1 MLSKEQE
8 INIRKKVLTVTSE
21 FINTGYSIENVSK
34 ITGISSSSVQR
45 YLNDQKRIVS
55 LLGKDVYDEIQKML
69 KHNKKECLSKG
80 GYISTLKNEAIR
92 SNDGKFSGNR
102 KK

>member
-8 INIRKKVLTVTSE
+8 INIRKKILTVTSE
-21 FINTGYSIENVSK
+21 FINTGYSIETVSK

-45 YLNDQKRIVS
+45 YLNDKKRIIS
-55 LLGKDVYDEIQKML
+55 LLGKDTYDEIQEML
-69 KHNKKECLSKG
+69 KHNKEEGLSKG
-80 GYISTLKNEAIR
+80 GYISTLQNEAIR
-92 SNDGKFSGNR
+92 SADGRFIGNR